1 MDRGLPCPY
10 CSTPLPGDA
19 RTCPHC
25 GIDLVLMAL
34 LAERASLEHY
44 TEEPAAGSFPPLAV
58 VPRLGEYLVDQGLL
72 SPQQLT
78 VALQRQEELAGRGQ
92 RRLLGQTLIDM
103 ELLDRETLDRAITRQ
118 IIELHSAL
126 QDANR
131 QLERRVAERTAELR
145 RAVERMGELN
155 QVKAN
160 LISNISHELRTPL
173 TQIVGYVDLL
183 VRGELG
189 PMAPEQRNAL
199 EVIRRAVQ
207 RLESLIADLLEF
219 SSASRQGLKLKLEPV
234 DLPQLVDDTIR
245 RSQEKAAKAGVKVE
259 ASLPAALAPLQAD
272 REKLGWVIHQLV
284 DNGIKFTPAGGQVT
298 VEAFPDGRNEIVC
311 VSDTGI
317 GIPPNRIQEI
327 FEPFYQLDGSSTR
340 RFAGTGLGLALVRLI
355 LNAHG
360 AAIKVE
366 SREGSGTRFCFQLP
380 VAESAP

>member
-44 TEEPAAGSFPPLAV
+44 AEEPAAGSFPPLAV

-72 SPQQLT
+72 TPQQLT

-183 VRGELG
+183 VRGELI
-189 PMAPEQRNAL
+189 L
-199 EVIRRAVQ
+199 W
-207 RLESLIADLLEF
+207 
-219 SSASRQGLKLKLEPV
+219 
-234 DLPQLVDDTIR
+234 R
-245 RSQEKAAKAGVKVE
+245 RS
-259 ASLPAALAPLQAD
+259 
-272 REKLGWVIHQLV
+272 
-284 DNGIKFTPAGGQVT
+284 
-298 VEAFPDGRNEIVC
+298 
-311 VSDTGI
+311 
-317 GIPPNRIQEI
+317 
-327 FEPFYQLDGSSTR
+327 
-340 RFAGTGLGLALVRLI
+340 
-355 LNAHG
+355 
-360 AAIKVE
+360 
-366 SREGSGTRFCFQLP
+366 SGMPWR
-380 VAESAP
+380 